1 MKISEKQKH
10 QLKIAYR
17 EISDVLSEIKKRKLR
32 GKDIDEMNM
41 LEDAVSA
48 IGIVI
53 LEPLK

>member
-41 LEDAVSA
+41 LEDAVAA